1 MTSPRSGTY
10 LRDVDR
16 GLANLYVVDPSE
28 QQIRVYFAAL
38 DGSGFPAK
46 ATGWLATA
54 RDVSQMNSMYIDGDM
69 FVVEGGVLERFASGK
84 SDGWEPGELPD
95 ALLREQPDASLVTGQ
110 GERRE
115 GTVFTYDQEHARLV
129 EYEKASG
136 NYLRQYRLA
145 AGAEGWGDVRGM
157 YVLPGVE
164 DGPRR
169 GVLGVAHVLQQGV
182 PGADRR
188 RGHTLGLAWP
198 RVERLGGTVDRPF
211 DHALSNGGDRR

>member
-1 MTSPRSGTY
+1 MGTY

-28 QQIRVYFAAL
+28 EQIRVYFAAL
-38 DGSGFPAK
+38 DGSGYPAK

-164 DGPRR
+164 DGPPAVYWVSPTSFNKAFLEQIVDEATPS
-169 GVLGVAHVLQQGV
+169 GS
-182 PGADRR
+182 PGPGSSASEEPS
-188 RGHTLGLAWP
+188 TAP
-198 RVERLGGTVDRPF
+198 STTP
-211 DHALSNGGDRR
+211 